1 MKMSVGQT
9 VEIIYQDKAE
19 KITQRKI
26 EVHSIRDGRIR
37 ATCLTTNSPRVFL
50 ESSILSWQP
59 TQEKRYA

>member
-1 MKMSVGQT
+1 MKMSVGQI
-9 VEIIYQDKAE
+9 VEIIYQDKAG

-26 EVHSIRDGRIR
+26 EIIGIRDGCIR

-59 TQEKRYA
+59 IQEGRYA